1 MKEIILIKNVSK
13 IYRIGQ
19 EKIVALKDVSL
30 NIRKGEFCCI
40 LGTSGSGKSTLLNMI
55 AGLEKPTRGQILI
68 DGQSIEQM
76 NENKLAK
83 FRQENIG
90 FIFQSYNLMPTLT
103 AKENVAMPLI
113 FRGMRKRERDRLALR
128 MLKNVGLGT
137 HVKHRPTQ
145 MSGGQQQRVGIAR
158 AFVGRPKIVFADE
171 PTGNLD
177 SKTRQEVMELMIR
190 ISKKEK
196 HTLIMVTHDQELSL
210 YADRVVQIKDGQIET
225 ITILNKEFFAVP
237 GSQDG
242 AVENS
247 VEPDMQPENGG
258 ASTEQELRIGESAV
272 GAEPEL
278 RTEDSAAG
286 DVSGREV
293 NTAK

>member
-1 MKEIILIKNVSK
+1 MNNNIIQIKNISK
-13 IYRIGQ
+13 IYRVGQ
-19 EKIVALKDVSL
+19 EKVVALRDVSL
-30 NIRKGEFCCI
+30 NVLKGEFCCI

-68 DGQSIEQM
+68 EGQAIEQM
-76 NENKLAK
+76 SENKLAK

-103 AKENVAMPLI
+103 AKENVAMPLV
-113 FRGMRKRERDRLALR
+113 FRGMTKRKRDQLALR

-177 SKTRQEVMELMIR
+177 SKTRQDVMELMIR

-196 HTLIMVTHDQELSL
+196 HTLIMVTHDKELSL
-210 YADRVVQIKDGQIET
+210 YADRVVQIKDGQIEE
-225 ITILNKEFFAVP
+225 ITILNKEFFEITNDKL
-237 GSQDG
+237 GEMRD
-242 AVENS
+242 
-247 VEPDMQPENGG
+247 
-258 ASTEQELRIGESAV
+258 ELIE
-272 GAEPEL
+272 E
-278 RTEDSAAG
+278 
-286 DVSGREV
+286 
-293 NTAK
+293 AK